1 MFDST
6 FERSR
11 LYFTVLQALRIFSE
25 WIQESGRELQQLKQD
40 FDANIQSSGTRR
52 GSIGSSSGS
61 ESPNFFMI
69 MKEIDEAWEKVISIH
84 GASSKSLIDRIEKKE
99 EEIKSFRDGVST
111 CLRSIYILEFA
122 NKIMYS
128 ALQCYF
134 SARGITSN
142 DLEPVHSSIHNR
154 HHILSSPKLRFCT
167 FPHHLLREITSYLII
182 SSQVF
187 I

>member
-25 WIQESGRELQQLKQD
+25 WVQESGRELQQLKQD

-61 ESPNFFMI
+61 ESPNFF

-167 FPHHLLREITSYLII
+167 FPITSYAK
-182 SSQVF
+182 
-187 I
+187 